1 MSTVQ
6 EQLFTLLGAIQWNGA
21 DVPVAPEIMPQ
32 DTAYPYITYRRL
44 VSPPCNT
51 LEGNGN
57 PVVFNT
63 HFEISSWGYAYADA
77 VNLAALVTAAM
88 QGWTLQ
94 NVLSRDQDMYES
106 DVKAFRVV
114 QDFSVW
120 HYTP

>member
-6 EQLFTLLGAIQWNGA
+6 EGLFTLLSALEFNSA
-21 DVPVAPEIMPQ
+21 PVPVAPEIMPQ

-44 VSPPCNT
+44 VSPVQNT
-51 LEGNGN
+51 LDGNGN
-57 PVVFNT
+57 PVIFNT

-77 VNLAALVTAAM
+77 VAIAALVVAAM

-94 NVLSRDQDMYES
+94 NVLLRDQDMYES

-120 HYTP
+120 HYT

>member
-6 EQLFTLLGAIQWNGA
+6 EQLVALLSALQWNGTP
-21 DVPVAPEIMPQ
+21 VPVAPEVITQ
-32 DTAYPYITYRRL
+32 DIGYPYLTYRRL

-51 LEGNGN
+51 LAGNGN
-57 PVVFNT
+57 PVIFNT
-63 HFEISSWGYAYADA
+63 HFEISSWAASYADS

-94 NVLSRDQDMYES
+94 NVLLRDTDMYES
-106 DVKAFRVV
+106 DVKAFRIV

-120 HYTP
+120 HY